1 MSKATVLGK
10 LWNSI
15 VHPFVDFRTSAALV
29 RNANGA
35 ECIRLV
41 SSRCGRDKYGTE
53 LAYEVDHATIV
64 LHGER
69 PTYEGGQFELAEG
82 LSDLNLSKSGGV
94 RVDREQR
101 RLEIRVAIAGKP
113 WKFNGVFSYDESAA

>member
-1 MSKATVLGK
+1 MSKANALGK

-15 VHPFVDFRTSAALV
+15 VHPFVDFRTSATLG

-35 ECIRLV
+35 QCIRLV
-41 SSRCGRDKYGTE
+41 RSRCGRDKYGTE
-53 LAYEVDHATIV
+53 LAYEVDHAIIV

-82 LSDLNLSKSGGV
+82 HSDLNLSKFGSV
-94 RVDREQR
+94 QVDREQR
-101 RLEIRVAIAGKP
+101 KLEVRVAIAGKP
-113 WKFNGVFSYDESAA
+113 WRFNGVYSFDESAA